1 MIELFTDY
9 MQSDEQPKETR
20 HMRHKN
26 DLESDN
32 ESYDSMI
39 SEEESFKDI
48 DEKPPKKKLKK
59 MSDDT
64 VLLDEFL
71 DYLVIQKSLST
82 ATSRKHFNNMH
93 KISKRK
99 GYFNITSLL
108 DIPKNYDLISK
119 HELIESQHKTSME
132 YFINFLGY
140 KFPDIYPSHT
150 SLSGTNQALP
160 NQALTNQALTNQAL
174 PSSITTQFQAP
185 IASFSITFNNV
196 PYRDGMAISLVT
208 KY

>member
-1 MIELFTDY
+1 MIEFFTDY
-9 MQSDEQPKETR
+9 MQSEESLKETR

-64 VLLDEFL
+64 SLLDEFL
-71 DYLVIQKSLST
+71 DYLVIQKNLST

-119 HELIESQHKTSME
+119 HVLIESQHKTSME

-140 KFPDIYPSHT
+140 KFPDVYQSAVNQSLPTQMT
-150 SLSGTNQALP
+150 SQLQTNSP
-160 NQALTNQALTNQAL
+160 
-174 PSSITTQFQAP
+174 
-185 IASFSITFNNV
+185 ASFSITFNNV
-196 PYRDGMAISLVT
+196 PFKEGMTISLIT
-208 KY
+208 KHLS